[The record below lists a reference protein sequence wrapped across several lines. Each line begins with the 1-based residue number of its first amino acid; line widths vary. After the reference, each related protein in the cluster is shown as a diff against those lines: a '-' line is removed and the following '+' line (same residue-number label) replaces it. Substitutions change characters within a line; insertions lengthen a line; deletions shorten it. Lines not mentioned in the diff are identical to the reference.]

1 MKQTRASND
10 ACATICQ
17 TVRYVSVFA
26 LLLAGCGDA
35 VAARAP
41 APATTD
47 MARAP
52 VVARSD
58 GAVSADTLVDVEASS
73 AVPDGPAVPTPGA
86 AAMARSPVGSLRG
99 AQNLRHL
106 YERLADLEAGRA
118 HDDVRILQYGDSHT
132 AADLPTMVVRKA
144 LQQRFGDGGRG
155 FVAIGAP
162 WKHYFQDGVHTG
174 MSAEFEAYKGKRV
187 HGKREGDGRYGL
199 LGVSVEATDAAA
211 SAWVEGAGSK
221 VDVGYLAS
229 PRGGSFDLFVDGVK
243 SAHVST
249 HAADSSSA
257 WRTLDVSDGTHKIE
271 ARASGDGEVRLFGA
285 AFDRAAVGVEI
296 DALGINGAQITAPLS
311 WNEAHFAEQ
320 LRHRAPDV
328 VILAYGTNESLET
341 RSSQEYEK
349 MLVDV
354 LGRIARAVP
363 GSSCLLLGPPDR
375 AVADKNKKDE
385 WKTSAKLLEIIDSQ
399 RKVAEAAGC
408 AFYDQLEAMGG
419 PGTIAL
425 WSTEPKPR
433 AGKDRVHMT
442 RDGYATLASAFVRD
456 LLAAY
461 GAWKSDAAPAP
472 SARR

>member
-10 ACATICQ
+10 PCATICP
-17 TVRYVSVFA
+17 TVRYASIFA
-26 LLLAGCGDA
+26 LLLVGCGDA
-35 VAARAP
+35 VVARAP
-41 APATTD
+41 VPVDT
-47 MARAP
+47 ARAP
-52 VVARSD
+52 VVARND
-58 GAVSADTLVDVEASS
+58 GALPADTLVDANAND

-86 AAMARSPVGSLRG
+86 AAMAQSPVGSLRG
-99 AQNLRHL
+99 AQNLHHL

-155 FVAIGAP
+155 FVSIGRP

-174 MSAEFEAYKGKRV
+174 MSSEFEPYKGKRV
-187 HGKREGDGRYGL
+187 HGKKEGDGRYGL
-199 LGVSVEATDAAA
+199 LGVSVEATEAAA

-221 VDVGYLAS
+221 IDLGYLAS
-229 PRGGSFDLFVDGVK
+229 PRGGSFDLFVDGTK

-249 HAADSSSA
+249 HASDSASA
-257 WRTLDVSDGTHKIE
+257 WHSLDVADGAHKIE
-271 ARASGDGEVRLFGA
+271 ARATGDGEVRLFGA
-285 AFDRAAVGVEI
+285 TFDRAAVGVEV

-349 MLVDV
+349 MLVDL

-375 AVADKNKKDE
+375 AVADKAKKDD
-385 WKTSAKLLEIIDSQ
+385 WKTSTKLLEIIESQ

-408 AFYDQLEAMGG
+408 AFYDQLSAMG
-419 PGTIAL
+419 AL
-425 WSTEPKPR
+425 GRSR
-433 AGKDRVHMT
+433 SGR
-442 RDGYATLASAFVRD
+442 RSR
-456 LLAAY
+456 
-461 GAWKSDAAPAP
+461 SRAPAKTA
-472 SARR
+472 ST